1 MTPDRDLP
9 HAPIAEPEVAIVIPA
24 LNEAG
29 SIGALLDDCAAQTH
43 RAREVIVVDAG
54 STDGTAE
61 LLAERS
67 AAWPALKV
75 ERIDGAFPGAARNAG
90 IARANAPVVATL
102 DSGTR
107 IAPGWLAA
115 MAHELAIA
123 PDRRLVVGVSRV
135 DAATAFEQAAGWCA
149 TRTSRPPR
157 ARRTLHYRPGG
168 RNGYCFT
175 KRAWEAA
182 QGYPPHLRW
191 GEDKVFVDRMRN
203 VGCGTVVAHGA
214 VSRWRPRSSLREL
227 WLQYAGYGRGDA
239 LAGIDPQ
246 NELLTL
252 ALYVTGALLATHALR
267 GDRRAAACLALGAS
281 GYFGLFT
288 VAAARDLTG
297 VRALAWMPVVRGT
310 ADVAKLFGYLSGGV
324 IRASGGAPRQ

>member
-1 MTPDRDLP
+1 VTPDRDLP
-9 HAPIAEPEVAIVIPA
+9 RTSSAELEVAIVIPA
-24 LNEAG
+24 LNEAD

-43 RAREVIVVDAG
+43 PTSEVIIVDAG

-61 LLAERS
+61 LLAEGS
-67 AAWPALKV
+67 ARWPALMV

-90 IARANAPVVATL
+90 IARASAPVVATL

-107 IAPGWLAA
+107 IGPGWLAA

-123 PDRRLVVGVSRV
+123 PDRRLVVGVSHV
-135 DAATAFEQAAGWCA
+135 DATTPFEQAAGWCA
-149 TRTSRPPR
+149 TRTSRPPS
-157 ARRTLHYRPGG
+157 ARRALHYRPGG

-203 VGCGTVVAHGA
+203 AGYETVVAHAA

-246 NELLTL
+246 NELVTL
-252 ALYVTGALLATHALR
+252 AVYTTGAVLAAHALR
-267 GDRRAAACLALGAS
+267 GDRRAAVRLVLGAC
-281 GYFGLFT
+281 GYLGLFT
-288 VAAARDLTG
+288 AAAARNLKG
-297 VRALAWMPVVRGT
+297 VRALAWMPAVRGT
-310 ADVAKLFGYLSGGV
+310 ADVAKLFGYLSGGA
-324 IRASGGAPRQ
+324 IRASQAPRGS